1 MFEPLNSSHD
11 RASFDCGN
19 EPMNRYL
26 KTMASQHA
34 KKGISATHILADGAT
49 IKAFYTLSNTQ
60 IVNDG
65 LIKGYP
71 NDIPAILLGR
81 IGIDKPYQGKGLLQ
95 EILFD
100 AFVKVKQFRAVSGM
114 AFIVI
119 DAKTDQLFNYYQ
131 QKAGFLPLVGNRLVY
146 PINQI

>member
-1 MFEPLNSSHD
+1 MFEPLNQSHD

-60 IVNDG
+60 IINDG

-81 IGIDKPYQGKGLLQ
+81 IGIDKAYQGQGLLQ
-95 EILFD
+95 VVLVDVF
-100 AFVKVKQFRAVSGM
+100 AKVKQFKQISGM

-131 QKAGFLPLVGNRLVY
+131 QKVGFLPLVGNRLVY